1 MIKRVLGL
9 ALLFGAII
17 CQAQEGVI
25 AEPQMAD
32 KFREDGKIYVVI
44 TVIAMVFLAIV
55 IFLIALE
62 RKVKKIEHQIND
74 KK

>member
-9 ALLFGAII
+9 ALFFGAKI

-74 KK
+74 KN